1 MWEDP
6 NYGLRK
12 HKLMTK
18 ALAAKI
24 PAIYETE
31 DTPLD
36 EKMAYVKLFSPWGR
50 TEWYITEYDPSTG
63 ECFGLIAG
71 LETELAYFSLSHLS
85 VLKVRVKP
93 LAFIP
98 ATEVIAIERDK
109 YWDPRT
115 LGQIKEEQDRWKAA

>member
-6 NYGLRK
+6 HYGLRK

-31 DTPLD
+31 DTPRD
-36 EKMAYVKLFSPWGR
+36 EKKAYVKLFSPWGR
-50 TEWYITEYDPSTG
+50 TEWYIVEYDPSTG
-63 ECFGLIAG
+63 ECFGLIAD
-71 LETELAYFSLSHLS
+71 LETELGYFSLPYLS
-85 VLKVRVKP
+85 ELKVRVKP

-98 ATEVIAIERDK
+98 ATKVIAIERDK
-109 YWDPRT
+109 FWEPMT
-115 LGQIKEEQDRWKAA
+115 LAQIQEEQDRWKAA